1 MPTLDTSTFN
11 ILMQYGALGIIA
23 FFYIKNNNNTTQSV
37 HKEYGKLI
45 DNLINTQN
53 ETLKDLKRAIEKLT
67 DYITM
72 KGDKDEN

>member
-1 MPTLDTSTFN
+1 MPIIDTTTLN
-11 ILMQYGALGIIA
+11 IFIQYGALGVIA
-23 FFYIKNNNNTTQSV
+23 YFYIKNNNATAQSI

-53 ETLKDLKRAIEKLT
+53 ETLKDLKKAIEKLT